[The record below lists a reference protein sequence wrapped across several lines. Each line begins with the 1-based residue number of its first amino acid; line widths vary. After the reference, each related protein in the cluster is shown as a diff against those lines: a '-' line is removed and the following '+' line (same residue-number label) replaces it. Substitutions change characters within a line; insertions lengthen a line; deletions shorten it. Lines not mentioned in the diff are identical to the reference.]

1 MPIPLAPVLA
11 AAIPALMDLFIGEAK
26 EVIDRVIPDKV
37 AADKAKQE
45 LDAKRSDQSFQLA
58 TQQILA
64 NIEEIKSGHILGKWR
79 GALGWGLALSAIY
92 QLVLIHFIT
101 FFVLIFNPEYPVEK
115 LPKLE
120 WQELGRLLMGMLG
133 LGV

>member
-1 MPIPLAPVLA
+1 VPDKEA
-11 AAIPALMDLFIGEAK
+11 AAA
-26 EVIDRVIPDKV
+26 
-37 AADKAKQE
+37 
-45 LDAKRSDQSFQLA
+45 AKRALDDKRQDQSVQLA
-58 TQQILA
+58 LAQILT
-64 NIEEIKSGHILGKWR
+64 NQEEIKSGHILGKWR

-92 QLVLIHFIT
+92 QLILIHFIT
-101 FFVLIFNPEYPVEK
+101 FIILAFNPAYPVEK

>member
-1 MPIPLAPVLA
+1 MALPAVLA
-11 AAIPALMDLFIGEAK
+11 AAIPSLIDLFIGEAK
-26 EVIDRVIPDKV
+26 EVIDRVIPDKE
-37 AADKAKQE
+37 AAAA
-45 LDAKRSDQSFQLA
+45 AKRALDDKRQDQSFTLA

-79 GALGWGLALSAIY
+79 GALGWGLAFSAIY
-92 QLVLIHFIT
+92 QLILIHFIT
-101 FFVLIFNPEYPVEK
+101 FVALSVNPAYPVEK

-120 WQELGRLLMGMLG
+120 WQELGKILMGMLG

>member
-1 MPIPLAPVLA
+1 MPIPAFLA
-11 AAIPALMDLFIGEAK
+11 AAIPSILDVILGEAK
-26 EVIDRVIPDKV
+26 EVIDRVIPDKE
-37 AADKAKQE
+37 AARAAKE
-45 LDAKRSDQSFQLA
+45 ALDAKRQDNSVQLA
-58 TQQILA
+58 LQQILT
-64 NIEEIKSGHILGKWR
+64 NQEEIKSGHWLGKWR

-101 FFVLIFNPEYPVEK
+101 FVVLAFDPKYPVEK

-120 WQELGRLLMGMLG
+120 WQELGKLLMGMLG

>member
-1 MPIPLAPVLA
+1 MPIPAFLA
-11 AAIPALMDLFIGEAK
+11 AAIPSILDVILGEAK
-26 EVIDRVIPDKV
+26 EVIDRVVPDKE
-37 AADKAKQE
+37 AARAAKE
-45 LDAKRSDQSFQLA
+45 ALDAKRHDSSVQLA
-58 TQQILA
+58 LQQILT
-64 NIEEIKSGHILGKWR
+64 NQEEIKSGHWLGKWR

-101 FFVLIFNPEYPVEK
+101 FVVLAFDPKYPVEK

-120 WQELGRLLMGMLG
+120 WQELGKLLMGMLG

>member
-1 MPIPLAPVLA
+1 MALPAILAS
-11 AAIPALMDLFIGEAK
+11 AIPSLIDFFIGEAK
-26 EVIDRVIPDKV
+26 EVIDRTVPDKE
-37 AADKAKQE
+37 AAAA
-45 LDAKRSDQSFQLA
+45 AKRALDDKRQDQGTQLA
-58 TQQILA
+58 LQQILT

-92 QLVLIHFIT
+92 QLILIHFIT
-101 FFVLIFNPEYPVEK
+101 FAVLIFNPAYPVEK

-120 WQELGRLLMGMLG
+120 WQELGKILMGMLG